1 MLWDNSK
8 NSCKPEDTI
17 LPGLTQTDKPCH
29 ELGFDFKKRQCSGFI
44 SRMRWKKKKVI
55 CIMNNL
61 TSYVLYI
68 CISTI
73 IHIKTPSQDSSGNSS
88 NPKHPTVPRHGSGS
102 GFQRRRV
109 VQDSFDTS
117 GQPSGTAAPEVRYE
131 KWGFHTIYR
140 IEIDWT
146 YHKWGLFLMI
156 YCT

>member
-73 IHIKTPSQDSSGNSS
+73 IHIKTPYPKIQVVIPQIPSTPPSPGMEVAVDFRGDESSRTALIR
-88 NPKHPTVPRHGSGS
+88 PGSPAERLHQKLDMKNGD
-102 GFQRRRV
+102 FI
-109 VQDSFDTS
+109 
-117 GQPSGTAAPEVRYE
+117 RYIGL
-131 KWGFHTIYR
+131 KS
-140 IEIDWT
+140 IEPIINGD
-146 YHKWGLFLMI
+146 FF
-156 YCT
+156 